1 MNIPTT
7 NVRYRQIASELSE
20 PGDIRSLHLS
30 NGKTT
35 IELFYL
41 ATLCDEAKIQ
51 SSVILPF
58 IDGTDGKAWASR
70 FTSLPGVRD
79 VTGQPGAAR
88 MLLYGHALIYWGP
101 FVFAFDANLVLND
114 KPLQSSIETSI
125 QGPQSSLS
133 ENNGTNLNLI
143 RHQYA
148 SPSLHVE
155 YHQVGRV
162 SPREIILLYD
172 DAYCKRETI
181 ELIRRRLS
189 EVRVNLVQSA
199 GQLQIHMTNRTHLL
213 FPSMLLTE
221 RPDRIAASL
230 SQGKAVILLQ
240 GSPISLIA
248 PTTFFDQLSAMDDI
262 YNPYWFTTF
271 LIFLRYISL
280 LLTIVLP
287 ALYVAIVSYNP
298 EVFRIQ
304 LAFTIAGSRAVV
316 PYPSFVEVMLMLF
329 MIEALVE
336 GSMRLPKSIGQT
348 ATTVG
353 GLILG
358 QAAQEAGLVS
368 SIMII
373 VTSVVAICN
382 FIIPINTL
390 SYSIRF
396 LKYPLIL
403 FATFLGFV
411 GVVGGLFLYVILLSN
426 HRSFGEPYFKLPGI
440 VRVKSSS
447 S

>member
-79 VTGQPGAAR
+79 VTGQSGAAR

-162 SPREIILLYD
+162 SG
-172 DAYCKRETI
+172 A
-181 ELIRRRLS
+181 ELIKSCFSGRPPNLD
-189 EVRVNLVQSA
+189 EVRTPA
-199 GQLQIHMTNRTHLL
+199 FTNVLCGL
-213 FPSMLLTE
+213 FVVCSFAYL
-221 RPDRIAASL
+221 SL
-230 SQGKAVILLQ
+230 SHENYYFKEAERWLMV
-240 GSPISLIA
+240 
-248 PTTFFDQLSAMDDI
+248 
-262 YNPYWFTTF
+262 
-271 LIFLRYISL
+271 R
-280 LLTIVLP
+280 
-287 ALYVAIVSYNP
+287 
-298 EVFRIQ
+298 
-304 LAFTIAGSRAVV
+304 LAF
-316 PYPSFVEVMLMLF
+316 E
-329 MIEALVE
+329 
-336 GSMRLPKSIGQT
+336 
-348 ATTVG
+348 
-353 GLILG
+353 
-358 QAAQEAGLVS
+358 
-368 SIMII
+368 
-373 VTSVVAICN
+373 
-382 FIIPINTL
+382 
-390 SYSIRF
+390 
-396 LKYPLIL
+396 
-403 FATFLGFV
+403 
-411 GVVGGLFLYVILLSN
+411 LFLCAGAVFLL
-426 HRSFGEPYFKLPGI
+426 RRKAGA
-440 VRVKSSS
+440 
-447 S
+447 